1 VQNGAESD
9 LVDTA
14 DSRRAPM
21 ERYKNHPL
29 IAETCVIM
37 TSSIAVRR
45 LNGLQMRFYL
55 RKLLIVNNNVFCS
68 FFHQTDM
75 NAVKHR

>member
-1 VQNGAESD
+1 VQNGAESV

-14 DSRRAPM
+14 WTARVPL

-37 TSSIAVRR
+37 TSSPTLRR
-45 LNGLQMRFYL
+45 LNGRSSVL
-55 RKLLIVNNNVFCS
+55 S
-68 FFHQTDM
+68 S
-75 NAVKHR
+75 